1 MYCLTVSEE
10 WDSISPKDLWVYNKL
25 QLSQVCGYTCGPAGL
40 PVPSPGFYIV
50 RPSMNF
56 MGMGR
61 NARKE
66 YLTDDTEHLHP
77 GEFWCEI
84 FEGDHVSVDYHWGE
98 CDLVV
103 YGRKSAE
110 TYYQW
115 DMWERR
121 DEKIPLLNI
130 LSEFKN
136 RYEWINIEMIG
147 GKLIEVHF
155 RANADFRFGNNI
167 AIPIWDKVPDVI
179 PDGYRYIE
187 DEDFYRKGF
196 LIDE

>member
-10 WDSISPKDLWVYNKL
+10 WVSISPKDLWIYNKL

-61 NARKE
+61 CARKE
-66 YLTDDTEHLHP
+66 YLTDSTEHLHP

-98 CDLVV
+98 CALVV

-115 DMWERR
+115 DMWERK
-121 DEKIPLLNI
+121 DEKIPLLDI
-130 LSEFKN
+130 LDEFKD

-155 RANADFRFGNNI
+155 RANADFRFGNSI
-167 AIPIWDKVPDVI
+167 AIPVWDEVPDVI